1 MKSITI
7 SSKNQVVIP
16 SAVRAKLKV
25 GSGDRLIV
33 DRVTDT
39 EVVLKKEP
47 SYYDLIGI
55 VPAQKK
61 DPVER
66 IRELRDNWRSQS

>member
-1 MKSITI
+1 MTKLTL

-16 SAVRAKLKV
+16 KDVRAKLKV

-33 DRVTDT
+33 GKITDR

-47 SYYDLIGI
+47 SYYDLLGTIPRQPEDA
-55 VPAQKK
+55 V
-61 DPVER
+61 VR
-66 IRELRDNWRSQS
+66 IRKLRDAWKQ